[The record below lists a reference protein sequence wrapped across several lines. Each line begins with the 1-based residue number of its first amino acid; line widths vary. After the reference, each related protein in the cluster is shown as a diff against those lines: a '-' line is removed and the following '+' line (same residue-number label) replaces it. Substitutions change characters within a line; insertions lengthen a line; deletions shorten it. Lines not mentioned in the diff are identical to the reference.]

1 MVQKVSIILCSLS
14 ARERLWC
21 AHRTPWIFLPVP
33 LKILGSWVIHLP
45 AHTMK
50 SAYVHVDLNKRQRNT
65 VMYNLT
71 LCLRLFDIVLMRQ
84 NCRLS
89 LGFDT
94 QVCMLSLHDQCRI
107 IIFLFLPHFLFYLSA
122 YSSFMLNVVL
132 IILFIPVLYYN
143 WFVFIFNSLGKVLK
157 RKDKN

>member
-107 IIFLFLPHFLFYLSA
+107 IIFLFLPHFLSFTCLLIHLLCSTSCLSFCSFLFYIIIGLC
-122 YSSFMLNVVL
+122 LTL
-132 IILFIPVLYYN
+132 IV
-143 WFVFIFNSLGKVLK
+143 
-157 RKDKN
+157 